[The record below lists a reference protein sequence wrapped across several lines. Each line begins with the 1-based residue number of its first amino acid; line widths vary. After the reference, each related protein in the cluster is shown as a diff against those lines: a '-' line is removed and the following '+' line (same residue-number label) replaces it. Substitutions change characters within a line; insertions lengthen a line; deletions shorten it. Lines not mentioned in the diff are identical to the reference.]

1 MRADTGADKGA
12 DSALR
17 TAVSGRVLLPGDAG
31 FAAAARP
38 WNLAVEQPVAAVVE
52 ATDADDV
59 AAVVRYA
66 RRTGRAVAAQT
77 TGHGA
82 APGTDGAILLRTRR
96 LDAVEV
102 RPELRLARVGAGVTW
117 DRVLAAA
124 APYRLTGLAGSS
136 PVVGVAGYTLS
147 GGLSWYGRAH
157 GWAADAVTAFEVVDA
172 DGGRARVTAETDPEL
187 FWALRGGGGVGV
199 VTRLR
204 FDLREVPS
212 VYGGFLMLPATPET
226 LHGVV
231 AAGLEAPDELT
242 MIVMTMRA
250 PPLPFL
256 PPEAH
261 GQPVVAVRGAYLGG
275 EEAGKAAFAPLRALA
290 QPLLDAVQP
299 MPYAAMIDEPP
310 GPPMKVRFTS
320 AFRDGWDLATAERVM
335 GLVTS
340 AGPGM
345 KGVQLRPL
353 GGAIDRAPDAA
364 TAYPHRRR
372 RLFVG
377 ALASPVSDEALPE
390 ALGWLGQ
397 VRATLGEGPA
407 AFFSFLDAGGAGT
420 RDAFPGAVWER
431 LQEVRRAYDPH
442 GVFGAPFATQDV

>member
-1 MRADTGADKGA
+1 MRADTGADTGA

-187 FWALRGGGGVGV
+187 FWALRGGGGDFAI
-199 VTRLR
+199 VTALE
-204 FDLREVPS
+204 FELVPAPDL
-212 VYGGFLMLPATPET
+212 YGGSMAWPLDRADE
-226 LHGVV
+226 V
-231 AAGLEAPDELT
+231 AAPYLEITAQ
-242 MIVMTMRA
+242 A
-250 PPLPFL
+250 PPALSAWLGRVNIPGVPPAVTVSVAFL
-256 PPEAH
+256 GTAEEARDLLKPLDAIP
-261 GQPVVAVRGAYLGG
+261 GAVEDTRRPLDPAELGAITGDPVDPMPSATGGELLAGLDEAALRGLLHEPIDPLAGLQLRHLGGALAEERPGRGACGTLAEPYLLYTYGAV
-275 EEAGKAAFAPLRALA
+275 AGPEQAAAIRERQRSLAAAL
-290 QPLLDAVQP
+290 
-299 MPYAAMIDEPP
+299 
-310 GPPMKVRFTS
+310 G
-320 AFRDGWDLATAERVM
+320 DLATGRRPYICL
-335 GLVTS
+335 G
-340 AGPGM
+340 AGETVAHTFP
-345 KGVQLRPL
+345 
-353 GGAIDRAPDAA
+353 AA
-364 TAYPHRRR
+364 TVDRLRRIKR
-372 RLFVG
+372 
-377 ALASPVSDEALPE
+377 
-390 ALGWLGQ
+390 
-397 VRATLGEGPA
+397 
-407 AFFSFLDAGGAGT
+407 
-420 RDAFPGAVWER
+420 ER
-431 LQEVRRAYDPH
+431 DPH
-442 GVFGAPFATQDV
+442 GVILANHPVAH